1 MCIAI
6 VKTKQGSISDEILR
20 NCVKNNKDGC
30 GIAYSMNNK
39 IYIIKGLF
47 DADVLIKKVR
57 DVERIANGNIL
68 IHCRIST
75 SGLIDVNNAHPHK
88 VNEDLVLIHNGI
100 LDIDVPKDSKKSDT
114 VSFIEKYL
122 KELPSGFEY
131 NKSIMRLIEDRIGKS
146 NKFCFLNSKGDYFIL
161 NESSGE
167 WINGVW
173 YSNQSY
179 IDYSN
184 RFKYEDKYTGH
195 IDDDLDDMYMEYY
208 NMSRGELLDTYKH
221 STLDYKDKI
230 KRHIW
235 LLDDDQLDY
244 LGDDPLY
251 NIETEEFLPSS
262 FSPDL
267 NEFYLD
273 ELDIEL
279 ATLYE
284 NKYYMDEYTKEE
296 QWT

>member
-1 MCIAI
+1 M
-6 VKTKQGSISDEILR
+6 
-20 NCVKNNKDGC
+20 
-30 GIAYSMNNK
+30 
-39 IYIIKGLF
+39 
-47 DADVLIKKVR
+47 
-57 DVERIANGNIL
+57 
-68 IHCRIST
+68 
-75 SGLIDVNNAHPHK
+75 IDVNNAHPHK

-114 VSFIEKYL
+114 VLFIEKHL